1 MNSSNF
7 ENHEQWPPEVMSA
20 CVTMAPAMFWNLPE
34 SIFCF
39 LGLSSVKLQQY
50 FCVVKAITWHKC
62 WYTRLPALKSFFG
75 RYGSKVL
82 KLFSNWQ
89 PMTGPLLALALRGL
103 PLRYSHVIYMLYLW
117 IILLFK
123 LTINLACHVY
133 VALVCLNMLGRRSEA
148 THCSVILNLEL
159 HYSSVYKVLKN
170 NPVYDW

>member
-1 MNSSNF
+1 
-7 ENHEQWPPEVMSA
+7 MSA

-89 PMTGPLLALALRGL
+89 PVTGPQLGLALRGL
-103 PLRYSHVIYMLYLW
+103 PLTYSHVIYMLYLW

-123 LTINLACHVY
+123 QTINLACHVC
-133 VALVCLNMLGRRSEA
+133 VVLVCLNLLGSSSKA
-148 THCSVILNLEL
+148 THYSVLATLAKT
-159 HYSSVYKVLKN
+159 KVQQ
-170 NPVYDW
+170 

>member
-133 VALVCLNMLGRRSEA
+133 VALVCLNMLGIRSEA
-148 THCSVILNLEL
+148 THCSVGLFPSAE
-159 HYSSVYKVLKN
+159 
-170 NPVYDW
+170 